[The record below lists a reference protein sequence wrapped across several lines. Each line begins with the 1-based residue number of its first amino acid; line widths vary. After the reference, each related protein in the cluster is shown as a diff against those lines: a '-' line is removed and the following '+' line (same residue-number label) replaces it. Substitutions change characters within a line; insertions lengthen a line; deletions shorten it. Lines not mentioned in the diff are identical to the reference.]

1 MNEIRTDDP
10 TDAELAQRVL
20 HEEGETAFRALYRR
34 HTGALY
40 QFVLRLLGGSEVD
53 AEDVVQETWIEAVAG
68 LARFRWES
76 SFRTWLIGI
85 GLNRARK
92 HLRRGSRVEQEDL
105 ERIEGELVAPDRA
118 ERIDLEQA
126 IRLLP
131 DGYRAVL
138 VLHDVEG
145 FTHDEIGRSLEI
157 TPGTS
162 RSQLH
167 FARKTVRRLL
177 DPRGE
182 QSHESRLGHR
192 ADA

>member
-1 MNEIRTDDP
+1 MSEIRDNEP
-10 TDAELAQRVL
+10 TDAELAQQVL
-20 HEEGETAFRALYRR
+20 RGGDEAAFRALYRR
-34 HTGALY
+34 HTPALY
-40 QFVLRLLGGSEVD
+40 QFVLRFLGGAEVD
-53 AEDVVQETWIEAVAG
+53 AEDVVQETWIRVVSG

-85 GLNRARK
+85 GLNHARK
-92 HLRRGSRVEQEDL
+92 HLRRGSRVEQEGLDGV
-105 ERIEGELVAPDRA
+105 ESELVAPVATDRA
-118 ERIDLEQA
+118 GRIDLEQA

-167 FARKTVRRLL
+167 FARRTLRKLL

-182 QSHESRLGHR
+182 QSHESRHGH
-192 ADA
+192 

>member
-1 MNEIRTDDP
+1 MDEIRTDDP
-10 TDAELAQRVL
+10 TDAELAQRIVR
-20 HEEGETAFRALYRR
+20 EGDEAAFRALYRR

-40 QFVLRLLGGSEVD
+40 QFVLRLLGGAEMD
-53 AEDVVQETWIEAVAG
+53 AEDVVQETWIRAVAG
-68 LARFRWES
+68 LAGFRWES

-85 GLNRARK
+85 GLNRSRK
-92 HLRRGSRVEQEDL
+92 HLRRGSRVEQEGLDGV
-105 ERIEGELVAPDRA
+105 EPELPMPDRA
-118 ERIDLEQA
+118 GRMDLEQA

-145 FTHDEIGRSLEI
+145 FTHEEIGRSLDI

-167 FARKTVRRLL
+167 FARRTLRKLL
-177 DPRGE
+177 DPRGG
-182 QSHESRLGHR
+182 QSHESRHGHR
-192 ADA
+192 ADH

>member
-1 MNEIRTDDP
+1 MSEIRSNEP
-10 TDAELAQRVL
+10 SDAELAQQIL
-20 HEEGETAFRALYRR
+20 LKGDEAAFRALYRR
-34 HTGALY
+34 HTPALY
-40 QFVLRLLGGSEVD
+40 QFVLRFLGGAEVD
-53 AEDVVQETWIEAVAG
+53 AEDVVQETWIRVVSG

-85 GLNRARK
+85 GLNRSRK
-92 HLRRGSRVEQEDL
+92 HLRRGSRAEQENLDGV
-105 ERIEGELVAPDRA
+105 EAELAPVAPDRA
-118 ERIDLEQA
+118 GRIDLEQA

-145 FTHDEIGRSLEI
+145 FTHDEIGRNLDI

-167 FARKTVRRLL
+167 FARKTLRKLL

-182 QSHESRLGHR
+182 QSHESRHGH
-192 ADA
+192 